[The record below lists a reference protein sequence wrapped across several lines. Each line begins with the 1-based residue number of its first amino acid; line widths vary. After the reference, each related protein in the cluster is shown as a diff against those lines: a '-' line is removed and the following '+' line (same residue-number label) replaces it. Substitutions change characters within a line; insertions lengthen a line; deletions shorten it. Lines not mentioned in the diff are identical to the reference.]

1 MVKHH
6 CPFADF
12 KGRFMASENIA
23 AIATGL
29 MPAGVAV
36 IRISGDNPLD
46 VANKVFKPSGKTPVL
61 QFEPYKMYTGE
72 ILAEG
77 FTDFGMCVYFK
88 APKSFTGENVVEL
101 HTHGGLAITQGVLT
115 AVLNAGARMAT
126 KGEFTKRAFI
136 NGKMS
141 LASAEGLIDMI
152 NSESISGVKAG
163 YSLYRERLTNLICK
177 MQDGLT
183 DSLAEIDADM
193 DFPEEDLEEMSTE
206 RVHECLK
213 NSIEKLTQLLNGYK
227 VGRTLISGVKVGIVG
242 KPNTGKSSLLN
253 ALLNYDKAIVSD
265 VAGTT
270 RDIVEGSIDINGVR
284 FNFSDTAGIRETDGD
299 IEKIGVQLS
308 KKIVEQSDIIIF
320 VLDASE
326 VDEQDEQIYQ
336 LVKDRE
342 PMVVVNKKDKSDFT
356 DDRADIYISAKKN
369 ENIEQLKQL
378 LFARAVGQVDLGGE
392 YLCEQRHFE
401 ALSRA
406 KEKLTI
412 AFNGLGSTPLELVA
426 MDIKDG
432 WDALG
437 EISGKTA
444 SEVIINNI
452 FAKFCVG
459 K

>member
-1 MVKHH
+1 
-6 CPFADF
+6 
-12 KGRFMASENIA
+12 MASENIA

-29 MPAGVAV
+29 VPAGVAV
-36 IRISGDNPLD
+36 IRISGDSPLEI
-46 VANKVFKPSGKTPVL
+46 ANKVFKPSGKKGVL
-61 QFEPYKMYTGE
+61 DFEPYKMYVGE
-72 ILAEG
+72 IIAQD

-88 APKSFTGENVVEL
+88 APKSFTGEDVVEL
-101 HTHGGLAITQGVLT
+101 HTHGGLAITQGVLS
-115 AVLNAGARMAT
+115 AVLKAGARMAT

-141 LASAEGLIDMI
+141 LASCEGLIDMI
-152 NSESISGVKAG
+152 NSESVSGVKAG
-163 YSLYRERLTNLICK
+163 YSLYREKLTNVVISL
-177 MQDGLT
+177 QNNLT

-193 DFPEEDLEEMSTE
+193 DFPEEDLEQMSTE
-206 RVHECLK
+206 RVKECLE
-213 NSIEKLTQLLNGYK
+213 NSIDKLTELLNGYR

-284 FNFSDTAGIRETDGD
+284 FNFFDTAGIRETDGD
-299 IEKIGVQLS
+299 IEKIGVELS
-308 KKIVEQSDIIIF
+308 KKIVEQSDIIMF

-326 VDEQDEQIYQ
+326 LNELDEQIYN
-336 LVKDRE
+336 LVKDKQ
-342 PMVVVNKKDKSDFT
+342 PIVVVNKLDKSDYK
-356 DDRADIYISAKKN
+356 DARADIYISAKTSKN
-369 ENIEQLKQL
+369 VDKLKEL
-378 LFARAVGQVDLGGE
+378 LFNRAVPQVDLAGE
-392 YLCEQRHFE
+392 YLCEERHFE

-406 KEKLTI
+406 KQKLI
-412 AFNGLGSTPLELVA
+412 VALNGLGITPLELVA

-444 SEVIINNI
+444 SEEIINNI